1 MRGLVLT
8 KNTVIRVLND
18 RNIIHRVGLSVFIA
32 MTDKSLDLPFS
43 FSMSLFSSAVLHP
56 PSIFLIC
63 LSFPCVDGAQLGYL
77 PACVSMSLSVCRM
90 SAAPKKKSKNVF
102 C

>member
-8 KNTVIRVLND
+8 KNTVIRVLSG

-43 FSMSLFSSAVLHP
+43 FSMSLFFLCCSP
-56 PSIFLIC
+56 PPLIFLIC
-63 LSFPCVDGAQLGYL
+63 LYFPCVAAGVEFESL
-77 PACVSMSLSVCRM
+77 PVCLSVSLFVCRM
-90 SAAPKKKSKNVF
+90 SVGP
-102 C
+102 